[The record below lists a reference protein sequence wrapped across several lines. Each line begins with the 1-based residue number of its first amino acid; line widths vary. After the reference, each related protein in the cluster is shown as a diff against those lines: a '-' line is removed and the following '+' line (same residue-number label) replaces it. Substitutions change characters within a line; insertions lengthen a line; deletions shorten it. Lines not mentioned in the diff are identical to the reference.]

1 VPAGLTAPAP
11 VRFNAGYGGLGMPAL
26 ETFLQAIVNGL
37 VLGSFYALI
46 ALGYTMIF
54 GVIKLLNFAHG
65 DVYMVGAFVGFG
77 ALSLVSG
84 VVGAG
89 WTGLF
94 IAILIS
100 MVAVGF
106 LGVIIQRV
114 AYQPM
119 LSAPRL
125 SILITALAVSLVL
138 QNGALSLTH
147 GKYTAF
153 RTDLGFGGFEFGRL
167 FISHQ
172 AMVLVATAA
181 VLMIALEFFVSRTMY
196 GRAMRAVSIDK
207 DMCRLM
213 GINVNRVVAITF
225 LIGSAL
231 AAAAGTMA
239 GAYYGSIWY
248 FMGFLIGLKA
258 FTAAVIGGI
267 GSITGAMLGGL
278 ILGMLESFGTQIPWI
293 GSEWKDVFTFAIL
306 ILVLVFKPTGLLG
319 KSEVERM

>member
-1 VPAGLTAPAP
+1 
-11 VRFNAGYGGLGMPAL
+11 MPGF

-77 ALSLVSG
+77 GLSLVSG

-89 WTGLF
+89 WTGLGISILVSM
-94 IAILIS
+94 IA
-100 MVAVGF
+100 AGF
-106 LGVIIQRV
+106 LGVMIQRV

-119 LSAPRL
+119 LAAPRL

-138 QNGALSLTH
+138 QNTALSLTD

-153 RTDLGFGGFEFGRL
+153 RTDLGFGGIEFGRL

-172 AMVLVATAA
+172 AIGLVAVAA
-181 VLMIALEFFVSRTMY
+181 ALMIALELFVSKTMY

-207 DMCRLM
+207 DMCRLL

-225 LIGSAL
+225 LVGSGL

-278 ILGMLESFGTQIPWI
+278 ILGLLESFGTQIPGI

>member
-1 VPAGLTAPAP
+1 MSWFDL
-11 VRFNAGYGGLGMPAL
+11 
-26 ETFLQAIVNGL
+26 FLQQLSNGL
-37 VLGSFYALI
+37 VLGSFYALV

-65 DVYMVGAFVGFG
+65 DVYMVGAFCGFG

-84 VVGAG
+84 VLGDA
-89 WTGLF
+89 WLGL
-94 IAILIS
+94 AVAMLIS

-106 LGVIIQRV
+106 LGVVIQRI

-119 LSAPRL
+119 LAAPRL

-138 QNGALSLTH
+138 QNSALVFT
-147 GKYTAF
+147 GGEYTAF
-153 RTDLGFGGFEFGRL
+153 QTGLGFGGLELGSV
-167 FISHQ
+167 FITYQSL
-172 AMVLVATAA
+172 ALVGTAA
-181 VLMIALEFFVSRTMY
+181 VLMITLEFFVKRTMY
-196 GRAMRAVSIDK
+196 GRAMRAVSVDK

-213 GINVNRVVAITF
+213 GINVSRVIAITF

-239 GAYYGSIWY
+239 GAYYGSVWY

-278 ILGMLESFGTQIPWI
+278 ILGLLEAFGTQLPFI
-293 GSEWKDVFTFAIL
+293 GSEWKDVFSFSIL
-306 ILVLVFKPTGLLG
+306 ILMLVFKPTGLLG
-319 KSEVERM
+319 QSEVERI

>member
-1 VPAGLTAPAP
+1 MSFFDSFFQQL
-11 VRFNAGYGGLGMPAL
+11 
-26 ETFLQAIVNGL
+26 INGL
-37 VLGSFYALI
+37 VLGSFYALV
-46 ALGYTMIF
+46 ALGYTMVF

-65 DVYMVGAFVGFG
+65 DFYMAGAFAGFG

-84 VVGAG
+84 ALGAG
-89 WTGLF
+89 WVGIFVAMLLAMM
-94 IAILIS
+94 AI
-100 MVAVGF
+100 GC
-106 LGVIIQRV
+106 LGVVIERV

-119 LSAPRL
+119 LNAPRL

-138 QNGALSLTH
+138 QNAALALT
-147 GKYTAF
+147 GGQYTAF
-153 RTDLGFGGFEFGRL
+153 STDIGFGGWEVGNL
-167 FISHQ
+167 YISHNQ
-172 AMVLVATAA
+172 VVLVVAAA
-181 VLMIALEFFVSRTMY
+181 VLMIALELGVTRTMY

-207 DMCRLM
+207 DMCRMM
-213 GINVNRVVAITF
+213 GINVAGVIAVTF
-225 LIGSAL
+225 FIGSSL

-267 GSITGAMLGGL
+267 GSIPGAMLGGL
-278 ILGMLESFGTQIPWI
+278 ILGLLESFGTNIPFI
-293 GSEWKDVFTFAIL
+293 GSEWKDVFTFSIL